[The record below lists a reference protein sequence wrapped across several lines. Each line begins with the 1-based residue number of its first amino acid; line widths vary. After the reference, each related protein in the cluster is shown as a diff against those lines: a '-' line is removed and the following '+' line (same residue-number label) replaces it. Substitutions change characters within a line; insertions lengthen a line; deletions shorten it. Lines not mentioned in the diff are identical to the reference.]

1 MKMVITFIKNK
12 LRASHAAVKTALSWV
27 NYAVIF
33 TLPPRIKGN
42 PVNPSNATLFYIHD
56 PMCSWCWGFRPVW
69 QQLEEQLRD
78 TVNIVYIVGGL
89 AADSDQPMPTGMQQA
104 LEATW
109 QRIQQQIPGTEFN
122 YDFWRPDS
130 NTQPRRSTYAS
141 CRAVLAA
148 KIQDPTLEHEMIL
161 GIQQA
166 YYLSAKNPSN
176 IDALKDVATSIGL
189 QPEQFRHDMA
199 SETVEMQ
206 LQEQL
211 QLARRLSAQGF
222 PSLVLS
228 EGSNEGGNKGDR
240 LHAIPLDYNN
250 SHTMQQAIVNITG
263 PAE

>member
-1 MKMVITFIKNK
+1 
-12 LRASHAAVKTALSWV
+12 
-27 NYAVIF
+27 
-33 TLPPRIKGN
+33 
-42 PVNPSNATLFYIHD
+42 VNPSNVTLFYIHD

-89 AADSDQPMPTGMQQA
+89 ASDSDQPMPIGMQQA

-109 QRIQQQIPGTEFN
+109 RRIQQQIPSVQFN
-122 YDFWRPDS
+122 YDFWRPAS
-130 NTQPRRSTYAS
+130 NTQPRRSTYLS

-148 KIQDPTLEHEMIL
+148 KIQDPKLEQAMIL
-161 GIQQA
+161 GIQRA
-166 YYLSAKNPSN
+166 YYLNAKNPSN
-176 IDALKDVATSIGL
+176 IDVLTDVATSIGL

-199 SETVEMQ
+199 SQTVEMQ

-211 QLARRLSAQGF
+211 QLARRLSSQGF

-228 EGSNEGGNKGDR
+228 EGGNNEGENKGNR

-250 SHTMQQAIVNITG
+250 SHTMQQAIVNIIG

>member
-1 MKMVITFIKNK
+1 
-12 LRASHAAVKTALSWV
+12 
-27 NYAVIF
+27 
-33 TLPPRIKGN
+33 
-42 PVNPSNATLFYIHD
+42 
-56 PMCSWCWGFRPVW
+56 MCSWCWGFRPVW
-69 QQLEEQLRD
+69 QQLEERLRG
-78 TVNIVYIVGGL
+78 TVNIVYVVGGL
-89 AADSDQPMPTGMQQA
+89 ASDSDQPMLIGMQQN

-122 YDFWRPDS
+122 YDFWLHAS
-130 NTQPRRSTYAS
+130 KTKPRRSTYPS

-148 KIQDPTLEHEMIL
+148 KIQNPTLEHAMIL

-166 YYLSAKNPSN
+166 YYLNAKNPSN
-176 IDALKDVATSIGL
+176 IDALTDVATSIGL

-199 SETVEMQ
+199 SQTVEMQ

-228 EGSNEGGNKGDR
+228 EGDR
-240 LHAIPLDYNN
+240 LHAISLDYNN

>member
-1 MKMVITFIKNK
+1 M
-12 LRASHAAVKTALSWV
+12 
-27 NYAVIF
+27 
-33 TLPPRIKGN
+33 
-42 PVNPSNATLFYIHD
+42 NPSNVTLFYIHD

-69 QQLEEQLRD
+69 KQLEERLRD
-78 TVNIVYIVGGL
+78 TVNISYIVGGL
-89 AADSDQPMPTGMQQA
+89 AADSDQPMAIGMQQA

-122 YDFWRPDS
+122 YDFWRPAS
-130 NTQPRRSTYAS
+130 NTKPRRSTYPS

-148 KIQDPTLEHEMIL
+148 KIQDPTLEHAMIL
-161 GIQQA
+161 GVQQA
-166 YYLSAKNPSN
+166 YYLNAKNPSN
-176 IDALKDVATSIGL
+176 IDALTDVATSIGL
-189 QPEQFRHDMA
+189 QPEQFRHDMV
-199 SETVEMQ
+199 SQTVETQ

-228 EGSNEGGNKGDR
+228 EGNNKGER

-263 PAE
+263 QAE